1 MNITKPYF
9 KIKKFRE
16 DAIVPSKR
24 KEDAGYDFYGNFKN
38 DFEIFDSAH
47 INLIP
52 TGIGCEIPC
61 DWVLLLCERGST
73 GVRGISKRAGVIDS
87 GFRGEIFVAL
97 NNTSSKPI
105 IFAKYEDSR
114 LDDFLLKN
122 KLFKDD
128 VTIYPQAKAI
138 AQGLLLYC
146 PHVEVEVVEE
156 LNNNS
161 ERGTGTIGSS
171 GK

>member
-1 MNITKPYF
+1 MERPFF
-9 KIKKFRE
+9 KVKKFK
-16 DAIVPSKR
+16 DSAIVPSKR
-24 KEDAGYDFYGNFKN
+24 LEDAGYDFYGYFEN

-52 TGIGCEIPC
+52 TGIGCEIPSE
-61 DWVLLLCERGST
+61 WVLLLAERGST
-73 GVRGISKRAGVIDS
+73 GVRGISKRAGVVDS

-97 NNTSSKPI
+97 NNTSDKPI
-105 IFAKYEDSR
+105 IFAKYEDER
-114 LDDFLLKN
+114 LDEFLKEN
-122 KLFKDD
+122 KLWKEE
-128 VTIYPQAKAI
+128 VTVYPQGKAI

-146 PHVEVEVVEE
+146 PHVEVEVVSE
-156 LNNNS
+156 LSDNS